1 MAKLLRWASYAI
13 AFAAV
18 LVLIAAAGIWLLS
31 WHKLSAA
38 PQPHPERLAQPMA
51 DQLADAPRHA
61 RVLGCF
67 SCHGEGLRGNKM
79 IDEPILATVWAPNL
93 TQVASH
99 ATDEELA
106 RAIRQGISDE
116 GTPLMIMPSEVYQ
129 NLSDQEVAA
138 LIAMIRKLPRGGSVT
153 PEKSVGPIGRLGL
166 VMGKFKTAPELV
178 EEYGERGPIPAGP
191 QNEAGRRLAVLNC
204 SGCHNADLTGKE
216 VRPGSTSPDLAIV
229 GAYDPMAFKTLL
241 RTGKPA
247 GGQTLRMMGPTAR
260 SDLSHMTDSEIDQ
273 LYAYLRARAEKVSR

>member
-1 MAKLLRWASYAI
+1 MARLLRWAVTGLGSLV
-13 AFAAV
+13 V
-18 LVLIAAAGIWLLS
+18 LALIAAAALWFTS
-31 WHKLSAA
+31 SQKLHAA
-38 PQPHPERLAQPMA
+38 VEPKAEHLAQPTPA
-51 DQLADAPRHA
+51 QLADAERQA
-61 RVLGCF
+61 RTLGCF

-79 IDEPILATVWAPNL
+79 FDEPILATVWAPNL

-129 NLSDQEVAA
+129 KLSDQEAAA
-138 LIAMIRKLPRGGSVT
+138 LIAMIRTLPRGGSVT
-153 PEKSVGPIGRLGL
+153 PAKSVGLIGRVGL

-178 EEYGERGPIPAGP
+178 AEYGERGPIPAGP
-191 QNEAGRRLAVLNC
+191 QYEAGRRLAVLNC

-216 VRPGSTSPDLAIV
+216 VKPGSTSPDLAIV
-229 GAYDPMAFKTLL
+229 GAYDPAAFKTLL

-247 GGQTLRMMGPTAR
+247 GGQTLEMMGPTAR